1 MYVSVLIPTF
11 NRKAFSQL
19 IYLNIRSQSYPFIRE
34 VIVAD
39 DGEDSERLVLDV
51 PFTVL
56 YYKVPR
62 MSIGEKRNFLVS
74 KSTGDYLAH
83 FDTDDIYHSDYLSTS
98 IFNLIKTGKGLSG
111 SSDMI
116 MLDTAT
122 NKTYKQRCI
131 NMDMLNEA
139 TMVYTRKYAD
149 ANKFSNTMSSEGISF
164 CKIADIIETRIED
177 IMVCLCHK
185 TNTVD
190 KKQWVDDRYEER
202 INMER
207 YREHLELIISSLTI

>member
-11 NRKAFSQL
+11 NRKSFSQL
-19 IYLNIRSQSYPFIRE
+19 ISLNLRTQSYPFIKE
-34 VIVAD
+34 IIVAD
-39 DGEDSERLVLDV
+39 DGDDSERLVLDV

-56 YYKVPR
+56 YYKVAR

-83 FDTDDIYHSDYLSTS
+83 FDTDDIYHRDYLSTS

-131 NMDMLNEA
+131 NMDMINEA
-139 TMVYTRKYAD
+139 TMVYTRKYAED
-149 ANKFSNTMSSEGISF
+149 NKFSNTMSSEGISF
-164 CKIADIIETRIED
+164 CKIADIIETEIES
-177 IMVCLCHK
+177 IMICLCHK

-190 KKQWVDDRYEER
+190 KHPWVDDKYVEK
-202 INMER
+202 IDTVC
-207 YREHLELIISSLTI
+207 YKAHLDLISQGNI

>member
-1 MYVSVLIPTF
+1 MYVSILIPTF
-11 NRKAFSQL
+11 NRRRFSEL
-19 IYLNIRSQSYPFIRE
+19 ITHNILVQTYPFIKE

-39 DGEDSERLVLDV
+39 DGYNDERLNLKL
-51 PFTVL
+51 PYSVL

-62 MSIGEKRNFLVS
+62 MTIGEKRNFLIS
-74 KSTGDYLAH
+74 KASGDYLAH
-83 FDTDDIYHSDYLSTS
+83 FDTDDMYSRDYLSSS
-98 IFNLIKTGKGLSG
+98 IFNLIKNGKGLSG
-111 SSDMI
+111 SSDML

-122 NKTYKQRCI
+122 KTTYKQRCI

-207 YREHLELIISSLTI
+207 YKGHLELIISSLTI

>member
-11 NRKAFSQL
+11 NRKSFSQL
-19 IYLNIRSQSYPFIRE
+19 ISLNLRTQSYPFIKE
-34 VIVAD
+34 IIVAD
-39 DGEDSERLVLDV
+39 DGDDSERLVLDV

-56 YYKVPR
+56 YYKVAR

-83 FDTDDIYHSDYLSTS
+83 FDTDDIYHRDYLSTS

-131 NMDMLNEA
+131 NMDMINEA
-139 TMVYTRKYAD
+139 TMVYTRKYAED
-149 ANKFSNTMSSEGISF
+149 NKFSNTMSSEGISF
-164 CKIADIIETRIED
+164 CKIADIIETEIES
-177 IMVCLCHK
+177 IMICLCHK

-190 KKQWVDDRYEER
+190 KHPWVDDKYVEKIDIEC
-202 INMER
+202 
-207 YREHLELIISSLTI
+207 YKAHLDLISQGNI

>member
-11 NRKAFSQL
+11 NRKAFSNL
-19 IYLNIRSQSYPFIRE
+19 ISLNIRSQSYPFIKE
-34 VIVAD
+34 IIVAD

-51 PFTVL
+51 PFSVL

-83 FDTDDIYHSDYLSTS
+83 FDTDDIYHRDYLSTS
-98 IFNLIKTGKGLSG
+98 IFNLIKTGKELSG

-122 NKTYKQRCI
+122 SKTYKQRCI
-131 NMDMLNEA
+131 NIDMINEA

-149 ANKFSNTMSSEGISF
+149 ANKFSNTTSSEGILF
-164 CKIADIIETRIED
+164 CKIADIVETRIED

-185 TNTVD
+185 NNTVD
-190 KKQWVDDRYEER
+190 KNPWVDEKYAEQID
-202 INMER
+202 MER
-207 YREHLELIISSLTI
+207 YKAHLDLISQLTI

>member
-19 IYLNIRSQSYPFIRE
+19 ISLNLRTQSYPFIKE
-34 VIVAD
+34 IIVAD
-39 DGEDSERLVLDV
+39 DGDDSERLVLDV

-56 YYKVPR
+56 YYKVAR

-83 FDTDDIYHSDYLSTS
+83 FDTDDIYHRDYLSTS

-131 NMDMLNEA
+131 NMDMINEA
-139 TMVYTRKYAD
+139 TMVYTRKYAED
-149 ANKFSNTMSSEGISF
+149 NKFSNTMSSEGISF
-164 CKIADIIETRIED
+164 CKIADIIETEIES
-177 IMVCLCHK
+177 IMICLCHK

-190 KKQWVDDRYEER
+190 KHPWVDDKYVEKIDIEC
-202 INMER
+202 
-207 YREHLELIISSLTI
+207 YKAHLDLISQVNI

>member
-19 IYLNIRSQSYPFIRE
+19 ISLNIRSQSYPFIKE

-62 MSIGEKRNFLVS
+62 MPIGEKRNFLIS
-74 KSTGDYLAH
+74 KATGDYLAH
-83 FDTDDIYHSDYLSTS
+83 FDTDDIYHRNHLSTS
-98 IFNLIKTGKGLSG
+98 IFNLIKSGKGLSG

-164 CKIADIIETRIED
+164 CKIADIVETRIED

-190 KKQWVDDRYEER
+190 KNPWVDEKYEEQ
-202 INMER
+202 IDMER
-207 YREHLELIISSLTI
+207 YKAHLDLISQLTI